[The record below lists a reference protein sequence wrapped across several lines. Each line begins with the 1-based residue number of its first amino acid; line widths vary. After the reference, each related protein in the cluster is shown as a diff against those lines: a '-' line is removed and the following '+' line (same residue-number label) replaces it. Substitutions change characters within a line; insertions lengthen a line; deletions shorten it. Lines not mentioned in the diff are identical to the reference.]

1 VDFSRRVDSL
11 LGVSIYEPNHGY
23 GPTLDSPTV
32 ESGRRAM
39 GGMIQP
45 IPETQLRWYLADLE
59 VAQAEADSGNLARA
73 AQLYR
78 AMRRDGV
85 LMGLMATR
93 TSGLVRLPKRFY
105 GDSKIVDE
113 LKKFNGSRSVFDEM
127 CPPSEL
133 AALTSDGDTI
143 GVGVAELVP
152 VKGRDYPVLV
162 RLDPEWLQYVWAESR
177 WYYLS
182 RTGRI
187 PVTPGDGRWVMHI
200 PGGRIAPWQ
209 WGLWPALGRAFI
221 MKEHAIS
228 LRGAYI
234 AGVANPAKV
243 MQSPSGAAEQ
253 QRRAMFQHVLRWG
266 PNMAVELPV
275 GWELK
280 LLEANT
286 GEGHK
291 VFQAEIETCDLAYMV
306 ALAGQIVTTTGGSGF
321 ANADIHRVIRSD
333 LIKASGEALAYTVN
347 TQILPKYI
355 FDHFGEAALDS
366 GTSVEW
372 DTATPKDLQQ
382 TAQTLLTFAQA
393 LAQLGAL
400 LEDQVDVAEL
410 CTRFDIPLKPKD
422 GLGVGERQN
431 PGPALKL
438 VEQAPE
444 KPPTPKAPETAT
456 IRLAFEAP
464 KVITATSEQRNA
476 SALGD
481 LKDLQELQIPI
492 DFVKA
497 AKRLEKLD
505 LPIDQEA
512 LREKH
517 GR

>member
-1 VDFSRRVDSL
+1 
-11 LGVSIYEPNHGY
+11 
-23 GPTLDSPTV
+23 
-32 ESGRRAM
+32 M
-39 GGMIQP
+39 GGTIQP
-45 IPETQLRWYLADLE
+45 IPDTQLRWYLADLE
-59 VAQAEADSGNLARA
+59 VAQAEADAGNLTRA

-105 GDSKIVDE
+105 GDENIVNE

-127 CPPSEL
+127 CPPAEL
-133 AALTSDGDTI
+133 AALSADGDTI
-143 GVGVAELVP
+143 GVGIAELVP

-177 WYYLS
+177 WYYLT
-182 RTGRI
+182 RAGRVPI
-187 PVTPGDGRWVMHI
+187 TPGDGRWVLHV

-243 MQSPSGAAEQ
+243 LQAPQGANEQ
-253 QRRAMFQHVLRWG
+253 HRQAMFRHVFNWG

-306 ALAGQIVTTTGGSGF
+306 ALAGQVVTTTGGAGF
-321 ANADIHRVIRSD
+321 SNADVHRVIRSD

-347 TQILPKYI
+347 TQILPKFI
-355 FDHFGEAALDS
+355 WDHFGEEALEA

-372 DTATPKDLQQ
+372 DTSTPKDLAQ
-382 TAQTLLTFAQA
+382 TATTLVAFATA

-400 LEDQVDVAEL
+400 LPKEIDVGEL
-410 CTRFDIPLKPKD
+410 CTRFGVPLRDPNAP
-422 GLGVGERQN
+422 LAPGEKGN
-431 PGPALKL
+431 PGPVLRL
-438 VEQAPE
+438 VEAPPV
-444 KPPTPKAPETAT
+444 KSPTPKDPAGG
-456 IRLAFEAP
+456 
-464 KVITATSEQRNA
+464 KA
-476 SALGD
+476 S
-481 LKDLQELQIPI
+481 Q
-492 DFVKA
+492 
-497 AKRLEKLD
+497 
-505 LPIDQEA
+505 
-512 LREKH
+512 
-517 GR
+517 